1 VKWFVKLNL
10 MSAFF
15 AIPFLLSI
23 ELMVNVYRISRVTGW
38 DIDRV
43 NKITNIYQMAGFVVT
58 TLFFL
63 FLVNRWM
70 EGRTARYVSILLS
83 ILYLF
88 MFIYIIKKGFPI
100 TFQGDKANP
109 VSGLIILGEFLLF
122 PLYIAVI
129 NVFGKRIRSSY
140 RK

>member
-1 VKWFVKLNL
+1 MKWFVKLNL

>member
-1 VKWFVKLNL
+1 MKWFVKLNL

-129 NVFGKRIRSSY
+129 NVFGKRIMSSY